1 MDQKIKTIAVPIP
14 KQSAKNRMPWVAP
27 TVEELPRL
35 TDLTLATGDP
45 IDGGGGT
52 GGGGGTVF

>member
-1 MDQKIKTIAVPIP
+1 MGIENKNNVVQSPRIP
-14 KQSAKNRMPWVAP
+14 AKNRTQWVAP

-45 IDGGGGT
+45 IPGGGNT
-52 GGGGGTVF
+52 GGGTVF

>member
-1 MDQKIKTIAVPIP
+1 MGIEIKNTAV
-14 KQSAKNRMPWVAP
+14 QSPQTPAKNRMPWVAP

-45 IDGGGGT
+45 IPGGGNT
-52 GGGGGTVF
+52 GGGTVF

>member
-1 MDQKIKTIAVPIP
+1 MGHETKNIAANSPQIP
-14 KQSAKNRMPWVAP
+14 AKNRTPWVAP

-45 IDGGGGT
+45 IPGGGNT
-52 GGGGGTVF
+52 GGGTVF